1 MSRLN
6 FVGRREAGFTLVEI
20 TITMALGLIVAATIV
35 PKIGALMNSQRAR
48 NGAQIVETQMQTA
61 RLRAVA
67 VSRSL
72 RVRFSCP
79 STGSLRVLELTGVA
93 ATDSASNRC
102 SQTAFPYPGPRDA
115 LRATPSLDGPIV
127 YLPSG
132 VSVSGAIM
140 QFEFTPRGEVYAVAS
155 NGTTSLVTGDATLSV
170 TYGTWSH
177 TVKVNALGRI
187 RLD

>member
-1 MSRLN
+1 MK
-6 FVGRREAGFTLVEI
+6 VVVRRDAGFTLIEI
-20 TITMALGLIVAATIV
+20 TVIMALSLIVAATIV
-35 PKIGALMNSQRAR
+35 PRIGALMKSQRAR

-61 RLRAVA
+61 RLRADA
-67 VSRSL
+67 VSRPL

-79 STGSLRVLELTGVA
+79 STGTLRVLELTGVA

-102 SQTAFPYPGPRDA
+102 SPTAFPYPGPRDA
-115 LRATPSLDGPIV
+115 LRATPSLDGPVV

-140 QFEFTPRGEVYAVAS
+140 QFEFTPRGEVYAVAADGS
-155 NGTTSLVTGDATLSV
+155 TSLVTGDATLTVS
-170 TYGTWSH
+170 YGTWTN

-187 RLD
+187 RLN